1 MNLSFS
7 TSRPGEVGADKPA
20 SRVCFVL
27 ALVLVIFNLIIPAD
41 LIFWR
46 GRVSHWAIVSVVTGF
61 EAASSMAAELIS
73 SDRSQVAEDGR

>member
-20 SRVCFVL
+20 SRFRFVL

-46 GRVSHWAIVSVVTGF
+46 GCVTRWAIVSAMTGY
-61 EAASSMAAELIS
+61 EAASSIAAEVIP
-73 SDRSQVAEDGR
+73 SDRSQIAEAGR